1 MSQSPSQF
9 DVSSFTDYV
18 SRVLCCWGSAIQL
31 NLPKSCTRQLTLL
44 VLYFVT
50 GILDSNEESNSK
62 YPVLP
67 NWGFIH
73 DFTELL
79 AGEVAGAGEA
89 GGGGDLSHCL
99 DAKQEK
105 LVSEG
110 V

>member
-1 MSQSPSQF
+1 M
-9 DVSSFTDYV
+9 
-18 SRVLCCWGSAIQL
+18 
-31 NLPKSCTRQLTLL
+31 L

-50 GILDSNEESNSK
+50 GISESNEESNSK

-67 NWGFIH
+67 NWGFIY

-79 AGEVAGAGEA
+79 AGEVSGAGEA
-89 GGGGDLSHCL
+89 KRGGGEGGGDLSHCL
-99 DAKQEK
+99 DAKQVK

>member
-1 MSQSPSQF
+1 M
-9 DVSSFTDYV
+9 
-18 SRVLCCWGSAIQL
+18 
-31 NLPKSCTRQLTLL
+31 L

-50 GILDSNEESNSK
+50 GILESNEESNSK

-67 NWGFIH
+67 NWGFIY

-89 GGGGDLSHCL
+89 GGGGDLSHCF
-99 DAKQEK
+99 DAKQVK

>member
-1 MSQSPSQF
+1 M
-9 DVSSFTDYV
+9 
-18 SRVLCCWGSAIQL
+18 
-31 NLPKSCTRQLTLL
+31 L

-50 GILDSNEESNSK
+50 GILDSNQESNSK

-67 NWGFIH
+67 NWGFTH

-89 GGGGDLSHCL
+89 GGGGRRGGDLSHCL
-99 DAKQEK
+99 DAKQVK

>member
-1 MSQSPSQF
+1 M
-9 DVSSFTDYV
+9 
-18 SRVLCCWGSAIQL
+18 
-31 NLPKSCTRQLTLL
+31 L

-50 GILDSNEESNSK
+50 GISDSNEESNSK

-89 GGGGDLSHCL
+89 RGVGGRGGMIVWIGWDF
-99 DAKQEK
+99 
-105 LVSEG
+105 
-110 V
+110 

>member
-1 MSQSPSQF
+1 M
-9 DVSSFTDYV
+9 
-18 SRVLCCWGSAIQL
+18 
-31 NLPKSCTRQLTLL
+31 L

-89 GGGGDLSHCL
+89 GGGGGDLSHCL
-99 DAKQEK
+99 DAKQVK

>member
-1 MSQSPSQF
+1 MH
-9 DVSSFTDYV
+9 
-18 SRVLCCWGSAIQL
+18 L
-31 NLPKSCTRQLTLL
+31 NLPKSYSRQFTLL

-50 GILDSNEESNSK
+50 GISDLNEESNSK

-67 NWGFIH
+67 KWGFIH

-89 GGGGDLSHCL
+89 GGRGVVGG
-99 DAKQEK
+99 QVK